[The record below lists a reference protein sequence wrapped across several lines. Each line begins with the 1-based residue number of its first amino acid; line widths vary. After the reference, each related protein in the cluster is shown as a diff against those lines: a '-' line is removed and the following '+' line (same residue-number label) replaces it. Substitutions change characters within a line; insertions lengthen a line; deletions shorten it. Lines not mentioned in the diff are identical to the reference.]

1 MIKVGLFS
9 SLVLFLS
16 FLPYMKEPNSI
27 PTYGSCHR
35 SWFSSSAIIQLNQV
49 LPVLEW
55 PNIQINC
62 SARMAFCGPGAP
74 LLASSGV
81 SSWLRWEVSALPFAV
96 SLALGSMVV
105 LGELRAILY
114 WVSMYL

>member
-1 MIKVGLFS
+1 MMKVGLFS
-9 SLVLFLS
+9 SLVLFLI
-16 FLPYMKEPNSI
+16 FLPNIKEPNNI

-62 SARMAFCGPGAP
+62 SARMALCGPGAP
-74 LLASSGV
+74 PPTSSDV
-81 SSWLRWEVSALPFAV
+81 LSWLCWEASAPRYAIP
-96 SLALGSMVV
+96 LGTSVV
-105 LGELRAILY
+105 LGE
-114 WVSMYL
+114 